1 MTDPDVQAFLD
12 GVTPARRRRDAET
25 MVALMQRVTGLEPRL
40 WGSIV
45 AFGQY
50 HYRYDSGREGDAPAA
65 AFAPRKNALTVY
77 LNDGVGAHEERL
89 AALGPHTTGKG
100 CLYLKDLGAVDL
112 DVLEQIVAS
121 SFATLTAGTFP
132 DRARGAGET

>member
-89 AALGPHTTGKG
+89 AALGQHTTGKG

-132 DRARGAGET
+132 DRARGPGET

>member
-65 AFAPRKNALTVY
+65 AFAPRKPALTVY